1 MRDLKRPNAKQP
13 AYKFLREEGFEV
25 FVPTKSQIITRNGKK
40 VVEEIPVIR
49 DLLFVH
55 TEKERLDPIV
65 ARTETL
71 QYRFMRNCGRAPMTV
86 PDDEMERFI
95 IAVSSSNDTKYYLP
109 EEITSQ
115 MYGRKIRIVGGPLDG
130 YEGNLITTRGSKVK
144 RLMIKNCRTSLQQAW
159 KSTLN
164 TYNLYDND
172 YRLFSRPIRNYY
184 LLDGQCHRCF
194 QRMRTLHRPAHP
206 ANIAHLL
213 PQAAVR
219 PAR

>member
-1 MRDLKRPNAKQP
+1 MNQTRAKARTFTAFVCNCIIINRYNDYAGLENMSLTEIMPTTETGKQTRWFVMRDLKRPNAKQP

-144 RLMIKNCRTSLQQAW
+144 RLMIKLQ
-159 KSTLN
+159 
-164 TYNLYDND
+164 D
-172 YRLFSRPIRNYY
+172 F
-184 LLDGQCHRCF
+184 F
-194 QRMRTLHRPAHP
+194 
-206 ANIAHLL
+206 
-213 PQAAVR
+213 AAGVEVN
-219 PAR
+219 PEYIQLI

>member
-130 YEGNLITTRGSKVK
+130 YEGNLITWSKSSPP
-144 RLMIKNCRTSLQQAW
+144 R
-159 KSTLN
+159 
-164 TYNLYDND
+164 
-172 YRLFSRPIRNYY
+172 
-184 LLDGQCHRCF
+184 
-194 QRMRTLHRPAHP
+194 
-206 ANIAHLL
+206 
-213 PQAAVR
+213 
-219 PAR
+219 

>member
-1 MRDLKRPNAKQP
+1 MPTTETGKQTRWFVMRDLKRPNAKQP

-71 QYRFMRNCGRAPMTV
+71 QYRFMRNCGGAPMTV
-86 PDDEMERFI
+86 PDNEMERFI

-109 EEITSQ
+109 EEITPQ
-115 MYGRKIRIVGGPLDG
+115 MHGRKIRIVGGPLDG

-144 RLMIKNCRTSLQQAW
+144 RLMIKLQ
-159 KSTLN
+159 
-164 TYNLYDND
+164 D
-172 YRLFSRPIRNYY
+172 F
-184 LLDGQCHRCF
+184 F
-194 QRMRTLHRPAHP
+194 
-206 ANIAHLL
+206 
-213 PQAAVR
+213 AAGVEVN
-219 PAR
+219 PEYIQLI